1 MPDLFNWFCCLMLVQ
16 ADLNPFTAHVTSTDS
31 TDDFNKHTSW
41 AQLSKFL
48 FADVRQTFATI

>member
-1 MPDLFNWFCCLMLVQ
+1 MLVQ
-16 ADLNPFTAHVTSTDS
+16 ADLNPFTAHVTSTHS